1 MNILFLMLTYSA
13 ESPNMYSDLAEEFRD
28 HGHKVT
34 IMAPATPL
42 LNPGIYSENGF
53 VIVRVKTPKTQ
64 GVSNLIKKGIG
75 LALMPHNYKKAYK
88 SHLSKSKF
96 DLIFMP
102 TPPITLIDFVSY
114 LKKKTNAIFYLIL
127 RDIHPQSA
135 AGIGLIKYKFMYNYL
150 ERRASKG
157 YKIADLI
164 GCMSYGNIDFIA
176 KNYPTIDKNK
186 LVLLMNWQKNTGY
199 SKPKTNI
206 REKFGWKEKLLIL
219 FGGNI
224 GLGQRVENII
234 DLAEH
239 YSHNENIIFL
249 VIGKGVKKETMK
261 QMAEEK
267 KLENIKFIDFMPR
280 DEYLDFVK
288 SVDIGLISINERY
301 KVPTCPSKAVSYMSL
316 KIPIFAMINPGNDYG
331 KIIEKAGAGYWAVGN
346 DKEKIYALFEKMC
359 NDKLLRK
366 KMGENGY
373 NFYLTNLTS
382 EIAYNTIINQIKNA
396 KA

>member
-42 LNPGIYSENGF
+42 LKPGIYSENGF

-64 GVSNLIKKGIG
+64 GVNNLIKKGIG

-96 DLIFMP
+96 DLIFMA
-102 TPPITLIDFVSY
+102 TPPITLIDFVAY
-114 LKKKTNAIFYLIL
+114 VKKKTNAIFYLIL

-135 AGIGLIKYKFMYNYL
+135 ASIGLIKYKFMYNYL

-157 YKIADLI
+157 YKMANLI

-176 KNYPTIDKNK
+176 ENYPTIDKNK

-206 REKFGWKEKLLIL
+206 KEKFGCQEKLLIL

-267 KLENIKFIDFMPR
+267 KLGNIKFIDSMPR
-280 DEYLDFVK
+280 NEYLDFVK
-288 SVDIGLISINERY
+288 SVDIGLISINEKY

-316 KIPIFAMINPGNDYG
+316 RIPIFAIINPGNDYG
-331 KIIEKAGAGYWAVGN
+331 EIIEKAGAGSWAVGN

-359 NDKLLRK
+359 IDKKLRK
-366 KMGENGY
+366 EMGENGY

-382 EIAYNTIINQIKNA
+382 EIAYNTIINQINNA